1 MTKKFKLYFVLC
13 AMAFLTLASTSTA
26 EAKNYKVTPSKVVS
40 MSKKKH
46 KKFNNKYTRHYMGLN
61 DYLDKLQKAGG
72 GTLTIKKGTYK
83 ISNSVY
89 VPSNVTIILEDGVV
103 FQKLKKTGIKSL
115 KPSGSMWQI
124 CPHNKSRK
132 KNSVKKYNGSKNVK
146 FIAQG
151 NVVFDMK
158 GVVGIG
164 IIAAHAQNVEI
175 SGITFKGMNGNHYIE
190 VNGTKNA
197 SIHDCTFTKAKQSTL
212 KKYYNKEAI
221 NIDMAD
227 KKTGGLPLAWCKQDK
242 TPCLDI
248 TIENN
253 VFDGTTRGVG
263 THKYSQ
269 NSKTKAN
276 IYHANVK
283 IDHNTFKNIYD
294 NGVFILNW
302 KNAVITNN
310 TFTNIGKTS
319 KQTYASGSH
328 GISGGGIEG
337 ITITSNTFNGIKRN
351 PIYFSIQQN
360 TEGGGSYGP
369 VRVNITKEQT
379 NAMMNNTFLNCGN
392 DMNSIFAGYEV
403 LYFRNSGK
411 RDRANGVGI
420 KMSEKK
426 VYYGIPK

>member
-1 MTKKFKLYFVLC
+1 MIKEVEMMKKFKLLFVLC
-13 AMAFLTLASTSTA
+13 AMSFLTLASAGIA
-26 EAKNYKVTPSKVVS
+26 EAKSYKVTPSKVVK

-103 FQKLKKTGIKSL
+103 FQKLKKTGVKSL

-146 FIAQG
+146 FIAKG

-190 VNGTKNA
+190 VNGTKNV

-248 TIENN
+248 KIENN

-276 IYHANVK
+276 IYPAIVT
-283 IDHNTFKNIYD
+283 IHNNPFMNIYD
-294 NGVFILNW
+294 KGVVILNW
-302 KNAVITNN
+302 NNAVRPQ
-310 TFTNIGKTS
+310 S
-319 KQTYASGSH
+319 YASGSH

-337 ITITSNTFNGIKRN
+337 ITITGNTFNGIKRN

-360 TEGGGSYGP
+360 TMGGSSYGP

-379 NAMMNNTFLNCGN
+379 SAMMNNTFLNCGN

-403 LYFRNSGK
+403 LYFRNNGQ